1 LANNKKIF
9 EKKIEKHETLNINC
23 FFIEDIF
30 VFNIKN
36 EPYVVF
42 KKNEKPIKMSKS

>member
-1 LANNKKIF
+1 L
-9 EKKIEKHETLNINC
+9 KKIEKHETLNINC

-42 KKNEKPIKMSKS
+42 IKPEKPIKMSKG

>member
-1 LANNKKIF
+1 M
-9 EKKIEKHETLNINC
+9 KKIEKHETLNINC
-23 FFIEDIF
+23 FFNEDIF

-42 KKNEKPIKMSKS
+42 KNPKNP